1 MDGTLLSGLD
11 LVTSCNGLGAC
22 ASCKIQVSSG
32 VLSPITAAEHIK
44 LSDQEINEGVR
55 LACQAK
61 PLSDLR
67 IYIPSSSLI
76 HGQQLQID
84 GVQNSFDF
92 DPIVK
97 ACDILIPK
105 FGPHDTLSDWE
116 RIQNIC
122 LEKDIKLE
130 KLSFT
135 TLQQMSNTL
144 RDNQWEVRVIYKS
157 DKVIHLLPANTPY
170 YGIAFDIGSTKIASY
185 WVDLQNGSI
194 LLQAGF
200 MNPQISLGE
209 DVVNRIA
216 YANQSQFHQNQLQ
229 NKLIQSINEHIQETC
244 KKLNIKNEQVV
255 DMVVVGNSVIH
266 HLFCGISVRSLG
278 EAPYTPVIKEAL
290 DVSALD
296 LKLDISPGAEV
307 FLPPLIAGYVGAD
320 HTAALIATRF
330 RNINETACL
339 IDVGTN
345 TEISLI
351 HNQKIFSC
359 SCASGPAFEGAHIH
373 DGMRAAPG
381 AIDQVKI
388 INNEI
393 HISTIM
399 QKKPVGICGSG
410 ILSAIAE
417 MSCNQIIDH
426 RGVFQKNHVLTK
438 TEDGQKYVI
447 LAEREQE
454 GTKAFRPESFATMS
468 TKSSWRRVQ
477 FVLVLNDPEIN
488 LFIEPRTVNF
498 FAVNH
503 NKYGRLLTPD
513 ISTGFLGRLKH
524 KHYPVGQWQITV
536 LLKCFCHCRNH
547 IVVQHHISLNRII
560 VANYMM
566 SRLISFSPLLYS
578 SSILPTISS
587 PISSMVTM
595 PTAPPY
601 SSTTTA
607 MCSRFCCISIKS
619 GPAFFVSGT

>member
-1 MDGTLLSGLD
+1 MNHSDQPDQYKIDFEPVGKRVFLSGDKTIMDGTLLSGLD

-22 ASCKIQVSSG
+22 ASCKIQLSSG
-32 VLSPITAAEHIK
+32 VLSPITAAEQIK

-122 LEKDIKLE
+122 LEKGIKLE

-135 TLQQMSNTL
+135 TLQRMSNTL
-144 RDNQWEVRVIYKS
+144 RDNQWEVRVIYKN

-244 KKLNIKNEQVV
+244 KKLNIKNEQIV

-296 LKLDISPGAEV
+296 LKLDISSGAEV

-417 MSCNQIIDH
+417 MSRNQIIDH

-438 TEDGQKYVI
+438 TADGQKYVI

-454 GTKAFRPESFATMS
+454 GTKHSIRVNRHDVNEIQLAKGAIRTGIEILCLEAGILPEQISRFLIAGAFGNHIDLESAIEIGMFPDLPLDRFSQIGNAAGVGSREMLMDQTQRLESKNMVS
-468 TKSSWRRVQ
+468 
-477 FVLVLNDPEIN
+477 EIN
-488 LFIEPRTVNF
+488 YIELTSQPF
-498 FAVNH
+498 FKDYYVAALSLEKNDQ
-503 NKYGRLLTPD
+503 LTKM
-513 ISTGFLGRLKH
+513 L
-524 KHYPVGQWQITV
+524 
-536 LLKCFCHCRNH
+536 
-547 IVVQHHISLNRII
+547 
-560 VANYMM
+560 
-566 SRLISFSPLLYS
+566 
-578 SSILPTISS
+578 
-587 PISSMVTM
+587 
-595 PTAPPY
+595 
-601 SSTTTA
+601 
-607 MCSRFCCISIKS
+607 
-619 GPAFFVSGT
+619 